1 MTTPAANAP
10 GAVFNEMVKRVTD
23 DSIDEVLGLVV
34 DQCIALLKS
43 TRKIEAA
50 VLHSYVD
57 ATAAAALIENGSY
70 VPPAPTPT
78 PSTPSM
84 MPSLPPQ

>member
-34 DQCIALLKS
+34 DQCIALL
-43 TRKIEAA
+43 R
-50 VLHSYVD
+50 VLERSKLQCYT
-57 ATAAAALIENGSY
+57 AT
-70 VPPAPTPT
+70 
-78 PSTPSM
+78 SM
-84 MPSLPPQ
+84 PLRQPL